1 MNFELLYLKQE
12 YLLYL
17 AGVMIVAGIMK
28 DSNYLNDF
36 YQIIASKIKSKRLG
50 FKIEIEMCKWMDKLK
65 CKLGAFR
72 A

>member
-12 YLLYL
+12 YILYL

-36 YQIIASKIKSKRLG
+36 YQIIASKIKSKRLIVFLVSLIG
-50 FKIEIEMCKWMDKLK
+50 TSAYK
-65 CKLGAFR
+65 
-72 A
+72 

>member
-12 YLLYL
+12 YILYL

-36 YQIIASKIKSKRLG
+36 YQIIASKINLV
-50 FKIEIEMCKWMDKLK
+50 D
-65 CKLGAFR
+65 
-72 A
+72 